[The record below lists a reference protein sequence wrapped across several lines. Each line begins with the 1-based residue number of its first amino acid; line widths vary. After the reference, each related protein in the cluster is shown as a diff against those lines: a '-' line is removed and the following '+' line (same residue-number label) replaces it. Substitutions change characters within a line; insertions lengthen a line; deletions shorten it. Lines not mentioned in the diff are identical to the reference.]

1 MFLAKRKQPLPESNN
16 LLKTKVFEGFRAPVE
31 LLGLLTPLL
40 TEWIF
45 LSLAQKEAKFLVPI
59 NVVKSC
65 VFPWI
70 RLPVILI

>member
-16 LLKTKVFEGFRAPVE
+16 LLKTKVFEGFRAPME

-45 LSLAQKEAKFLVPI
+45 LVLIAKRSKIFL
-59 NVVKSC
+59 
-65 VFPWI
+65 F
-70 RLPVILI
+70 LLTL